1 MDLHVIRSEKIK
13 KHNVEAYH
21 FKVLG
26 SPTNTPK
33 KDEDVG
39 IEEFIEEPTPR
50 KKIKE
55 APSINTQEIEQSE
68 QIEIEPTQITQE
80 DNFVEKLLKKTD
92 ELSSNIIKLQMQ
104 IESQEAE
111 FEKRLTDEISRA
123 KEEGIKE
130 GEEQANLKA
139 KEQIQSLQEQYGR
152 SVTLLENECKSL
164 DEFAK
169 KTESELSNVAI
180 DVAKEVIQ
188 KELDDNSSKI
198 ALSLS
203 HALMKEIENG
213 IKIEI
218 KVNPK
223 DYTVLSKEFSENEHV
238 TIKQDEAIAQGG
250 VIILSSVGNL
260 DGTIST
266 RLEKIIQMMDE

>member
-1 MDLHVIRSEKIK
+1 MDVNVIRSDRIK
-13 KHNVEAYH
+13 RHNVEAYH

-26 SPTNTPK
+26 SSTPQ

-39 IEEFIEEPTPR
+39 IEEFVEEP
-50 KKIKE
+50 KE
-55 APSINTQEIEQSE
+55 VIEGVDLE
-68 QIEIEPTQITQE
+68 EIEPQEPQMQPQEPSRE

-111 FEKRLTDEISRA
+111 FEKRLQDEISRA
-123 KEEGIKE
+123 KEDGIKE
-130 GEEQANLKA
+130 GEEIANQKA
-139 KEQIQSLQEQYGR
+139 NEQIKSLQEQYGR
-152 SVTLLENECKSL
+152 SVALLENECKNMQ
-164 DEFAK
+164 EFTK
-169 KTESELSNVAI
+169 KTETELSSVAI

-188 KELDDNSSKI
+188 KELENSSSKI

-213 IKIEI
+213 TKIEI
-218 KVNPK
+218 KTNPK
-223 DYTVLSKEFSENEHV
+223 DFSVLSSEFEQNEHV
-238 TIKQDEAIAQGG
+238 SVKEDEAIAQGG
-250 VIILSSVGNL
+250 VIILSSIGNL

-266 RLEKIIQMMDE
+266 RLEKITQMMDE